1 MTVIRKVIESKYSY
15 TNLPGIQ
22 KYKEDVIQLPVKPG
36 TDEVN
41 YTEDDIDWAFMESY
55 IQELEE
61 SYIQELEESYIQE
74 LDAYLKETG
83 LDDYTLTD
91 DEREVL
97 EREPVFKG
105 FEVGELFDC
114 NTTKA
119 FYPTKENL
127 SEGETPYISR
137 TTSNNGVSGFY
148 NDVDDKFTVHNKC
161 ITVGAE
167 TGIAF
172 WQEKPFIPGVK
183 VYTVTHKELNSKN
196 ALFVTTLLNK
206 SADDYGFSYLR
217 SLNRLKAESI
227 QLPVKPGTDYVNYTE
242 DDIDW
247 DYMASYVR
255 VMEKQV
261 IADVVDYKNEMIE
274 TTKVI
279 VKK

>member
-1 MTVIRKVIESKYSY
+1 M
-15 TNLPGIQ
+15 
-22 KYKEDVIQLPVKPG
+22 
-36 TDEVN
+36 
-41 YTEDDIDWAFMESY
+41 
-55 IQELEE
+55 
-61 SYIQELEESYIQE
+61 
-74 LDAYLKETG
+74 
-83 LDDYTLTD
+83 DDYRLTD
-91 DEREVL
+91 AEREVL
-97 EREPVFKG
+97 EREPVFKE
-105 FEVGELFDC
+105 FEVGGLFEC
-114 NTTKA
+114 KTTKA

-127 SEGETPYISR
+127 PEGETPYISR

-148 NDVDDKFTVHNKC
+148 DDVQDKFTIHHKC

-206 SADDYGFSYLR
+206 SADDYGFSYPR

-227 QLPVKPGTDYVNYTE
+227 QLPVKQGTDDVDYTE
-242 DDIDW
+242 ADIDW
-247 DYMASYVR
+247 VYMDAYVR
-255 VMEKQV
+255 VMEKLV

>member
-41 YTEDDIDWAFMESY
+41 YTEDDIDWAFM
-55 IQELEE
+55 E